1 MKILITGG
9 AGFVGA
15 NLAIK
20 FAIRGD
26 QVVCIDNLARRGSEN
41 NLSRLSR
48 SGVKFIHA
56 DIRNNE
62 DLECIKFNPDVVLEC
77 SAQTTAVD
85 GYNNPM
91 YDFTNNTSGLINV
104 LEFCRKRSS
113 GIIFWSTNKVYNGNL
128 CNLPPVIEKDTRFEW
143 ANPDFILNGWSMNG
157 FNESLSIDGGSHT
170 IYGVSKLSADLFC
183 QEWSSAFDVPVAINR
198 FSCLYGSHQFGM
210 VSQGWI
216 VWFAL
221 TKLLGKQLTF
231 YGFNG
236 KQVRDYLHI
245 DDLFDLVS
253 LQINNLHNKKCSVY
267 NVGGGCENTVS
278 VIELSQKLDEM
289 LGVESNINHGKPR
302 REDQKIFIS
311 DISKV
316 SKELGWS
323 PKVSLDD
330 GLNDVISWLKSDNL
344 EWLKS

>member
-9 AGFVGA
+9 AGFVGG

-20 FAIRGD
+20 FANKGD

-41 NLSRLSR
+41 NLSRLSKA
-48 SGVKFIHA
+48 GVKFIHA

-62 DLECIKFNPDVVLEC
+62 DLDSIKFNPDVVLEC

-91 YDFTNNTSGLINV
+91 YDFTNNTAGLVNI

-143 ANPDFILNGWSMNG
+143 SNPDFMLSGWSMNG
-157 FNESLSIDGGSHT
+157 FNENLSIDGGNHT

-183 QEWSSAFDVPVAINR
+183 QEWSSAFDVPVTINR
-198 FSCLYGSHQFGM
+198 FSCLYGPHQFGM

-216 VWFAL
+216 VWFVLA
-221 TKLLGKQLTF
+221 KLLGKQLTF

-245 DDLFDLVS
+245 DDLFDLIS
-253 LQINNLHNKKCSVY
+253 LQIYSLRSKKCSVY
-267 NVGGGCENTVS
+267 NVGGGCKNTVS
-278 VIELSQKLDEM
+278 VLELSQKLDKM
-289 LGVESNINHGKPR
+289 LGIESTINRGKPR

-316 SKELGWS
+316 SKEHGWS
-323 PKVSLDD
+323 PKISLDD
-330 GLNDVISWLKSDNL
+330 GLSDVVNWLKSDDL
-344 EWLKS
+344 SWLKL

>member
-9 AGFVGA
+9 AGFVGG

-20 FAIRGD
+20 FASRGNK
-26 QVVCIDNLARRGSEN
+26 VVCIDNLARRGSEN
-41 NLSRLSR
+41 NLSRLLKA
-48 SGVKFIHA
+48 GVEFIHA

-62 DLECIKFNPDVVLEC
+62 DLDSIRFNPDVVLEC

-128 CNLPPVIEKDTRFEW
+128 CNLPPVVEKATRFEW
-143 ANPDFILNGWSMNG
+143 ANPDFILNGWSMKG
-157 FNESLSIDGGSHT
+157 FNEKLSVDGGNHT

-183 QEWSSAFDVPVAINR
+183 QEWSSAFGVPVAINR
-198 FSCLYGSHQFGM
+198 FSCLYGPHQFGM

-221 TKLLGKQLTF
+221 AKLLGKQLTF

-236 KQVRDYLHI
+236 RQVRDYLHI

-253 LQINNLHNKKCSVY
+253 LQIDNLKNKECSVY
-267 NVGGGCENTVS
+267 NVGGGYKNTVS
-278 VIELSQKLDEM
+278 VFELSEKLDKM
-289 LGVESNINHGKPR
+289 LNIDSNISHGEPR

-316 SKELGWS
+316 SREAGWI
-323 PKVSLDD
+323 PKISLEE
-330 GLNDVISWLKSDNL
+330 GLCEVIDWLRSSDLSWARS
-344 EWLKS
+344 